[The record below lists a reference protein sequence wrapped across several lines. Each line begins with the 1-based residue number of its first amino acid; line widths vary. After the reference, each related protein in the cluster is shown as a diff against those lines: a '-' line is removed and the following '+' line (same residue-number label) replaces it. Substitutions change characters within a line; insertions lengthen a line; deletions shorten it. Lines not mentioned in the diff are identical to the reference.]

1 MWLARG
7 KDVRQEEM
15 ITQLYAATILKE
27 SVEGDFQMKIMRSVV
42 ISLAMILLS
51 APVLRGQDLS
61 KYRNF
66 SFGATLAS
74 VSKQVDR
81 QPIEAEVIHQQ
92 PALIQELTWY
102 PPQPYGSSRPA
113 EPVEKILFSFH
124 NGELYRMLV
133 TYDSSAIKGLNDE
146 DMIRVVS
153 AKYGAATRP
162 VADVNFPTNP
172 SYRATE
178 KVIARWEDSQYS
190 LNLFRSSSSHTFAIV
205 MFDKQLDA
213 QAGVSIA
220 ESVQLDQQEAPQKD
234 AARVKKETVD
244 LEGDRQKNIRTL
256 RP

>member
-1 MWLARG
+1 
-7 KDVRQEEM
+7 
-15 ITQLYAATILKE
+15 
-27 SVEGDFQMKIMRSVV
+27 MKIMRSVV
-42 ISLAMILLS
+42 VSLAMILLC
-51 APVLRGQDLS
+51 APVIHGQDLS

-66 SFGATLAS
+66 PFGTSLAS
-74 VSKQVDR
+74 VSKQLDR

-102 PPQPYGSSRPA
+102 PSQPYGSSRPA
-113 EPVEKILFSFH
+113 EPVEKILFSFC

-133 TYDSSAIKGLNDE
+133 FYDSSAIKGLADE

-162 VADVNFPTNP
+162 VAEVNFPTNP

-178 KVIARWEDSQYS
+178 KVIARWEDSRYS
-190 LNLFRSSSSHTFAIV
+190 VNLFRSSSSHIFAIV
-205 MFDKQLDA
+205 MFDKRLDA

-220 ESVQLDQQEAPQKD
+220 ESVQLEQQEAPLKE
-234 AARVKKETVD
+234 ASRVKKEND
-244 LEGDRQKNIRTL
+244 ALEVDRQRNIRTL